1 MAPKKL
7 HLNSRLLGILA
18 GILAVIV
25 LIKVGFDYWPE
36 IKLLMHPTHQHRV
49 MLTKMIRDHGAKDFL
64 LLTLVIALFNAIPG
78 MSIAAVCILAGA
90 CYGPW
95 IGLLISWSGNI
106 LGNLAVASLFG
117 HMHLSQKFK
126 KHQLLQ
132 RLLNQPHPRLG
143 LIIGYMIPAIPNALV
158 NYSGIRLKIS
168 LTQMLP
174 LIALGMLPCSFIYA
188 FGGNAILSEDL
199 SHLLIFAG
207 LILIL
212 AIVSIIA
219 HRHRQHISYQSKTK
233 ELSE

>member
-1 MAPKKL
+1 MPQKL
-7 HLNSRLLGILA
+7 HLNSRWLTILA
-18 GILAVIV
+18 GIFAIIV

-36 IKLLMHPTHQHRV
+36 IKLLMHPTHEHRV

-64 LLTLVIALFNAIPG
+64 LLMVVIALLNAIPG
-78 MSIAAVCILAGA
+78 MSIAAVCILAGV

-106 LGNLAVASLFG
+106 LGNLAVALLFS
-117 HMHLSQKFK
+117 HVHLSQKLK

-132 RLLNQPHPRLG
+132 KLLNQPHPRLG
-143 LIIGYMIPAIPNALV
+143 LVIGYMIPAIPNAVV
-158 NYSGIRLKIS
+158 NYSGVRLKVS
-168 LTQMLP
+168 PTQMLP

-188 FGGNAILSEDL
+188 FGGNAIFSENL
-199 SHLLIFAG
+199 AQLVIFAA
-207 LILIL
+207 LIIIL
-212 AIVSIIA
+212 TLVSIIA